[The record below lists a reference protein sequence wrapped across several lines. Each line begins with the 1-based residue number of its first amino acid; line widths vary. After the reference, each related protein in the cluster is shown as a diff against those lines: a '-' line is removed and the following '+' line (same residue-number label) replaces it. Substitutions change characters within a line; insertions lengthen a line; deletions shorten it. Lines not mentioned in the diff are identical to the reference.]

1 MIKRFQLIIIISALI
16 LPFNSSRAGTEILV
30 VAKDSSEVTLRS
42 MEFGVA
48 LNSNL
53 NIQPT
58 CTEIL
63 VIAKDS
69 SVVTV
74 RSMEFGV
81 ALNSDLN
88 IQPRGESFTSITPD
102 STPGMQWTNKY
113 GYVYMSAMG
122 YSVAIDGLNE
132 AGLSFGGLYL
142 PGYTVYQDVPKGEES
157 KALWNLDF
165 GLWVLGNFST
175 VEEVRTAVQSV
186 YVCFLESF
194 PIPSPLHFNVTD
206 ATGKS
211 IIIEYTAKG
220 LNIYDNTL
228 GVLTNSPPYD
238 WQTTNITNYLNL
250 TPNNPEP
257 TSFNGKT
264 FIPVGQGAGFVGIPG
279 DWTPPSRFIKSTL
292 MSHNAIPPTDITE
305 AVNLALHFINAVDI
319 PLGVSRMITDGKKDY
334 DYTQWVT
341 IRDLTNRRYM
351 FRTYDNLQVRSVDLN
366 KLDLK
371 DGAKKHVIKITGG
384 DGIVDITPN
393 Q

>member
-1 MIKRFQLIIIISALI
+1 MIKKLQLIIIISALL
-16 LPFNSSRAGTEILV
+16 LPFNSSRA
-30 VAKDSSEVTLRS
+30 
-42 MEFGVA
+42 
-48 LNSNL
+48 
-53 NIQPT
+53 

-63 VIAKDS
+63 IKAKDS

-81 ALNSDLN
+81 ELNSDLN
-88 IQPRGESFTSITPD
+88 IQPRGEIFTSITPD

-122 YSVAIDGLNE
+122 YPVAIDGLNE

-211 IIIEYTAKG
+211 IIIEYTAEG
-220 LNIYDNTL
+220 LNIYDNVV

-264 FIPVGQGAGFVGIPG
+264 FIPVGQG

-292 MSHNAIPPTDITE
+292 MSHNAIQPTDITE
-305 AVNLALHFINAVDI
+305 AVNLALHFINVVDI

-334 DYTQWVT
+334 DYTQWAT

-366 KLDLK
+366 KLDFK
-371 DGAKKHVIKITGG
+371 DGANKRVIKITGG